1 MNHMSYQ
8 LFNEVTPNDYA
19 FIHTFSSA
27 KALQESLYKIQYN
40 LTTAHYNTHPDQ
52 IDQYNLT
59 KMFVRILATSTL
71 QLVCITRLA
80 YAW

>member
-1 MNHMSYQ
+1 MHKEKSRN
-8 LFNEVTPNDYA
+8 FGPPDP
-19 FIHTFSSA
+19 FSSA
-27 KALQESLYKIQYN
+27 KAFQESLYKIQYN

-71 QLVCITRLA
+71 QLVCITLQKETHFTA
-80 YAW
+80 